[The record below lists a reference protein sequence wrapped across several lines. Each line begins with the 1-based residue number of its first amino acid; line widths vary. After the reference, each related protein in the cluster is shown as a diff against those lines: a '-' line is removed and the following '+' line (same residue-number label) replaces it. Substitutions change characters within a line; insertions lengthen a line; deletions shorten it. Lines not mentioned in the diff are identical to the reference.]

1 MIDDYVNR
9 IEEACGASKTKDYV
23 VMLKHDKRDDA
34 LKKILGKVRVLTE
47 VRGVAVK
54 ASFMD
59 REFTVF
65 MNGRLMFKSLKDR
78 GELDTILGK
87 LFE

>member
-1 MIDDYVNR
+1 MIEDYVSR
-9 IEEACGASKTKDYV
+9 IEEACGVSKTKDYV
-23 VMLKHDKRDDA
+23 VMLKHDKREDA
-34 LKKILGKVRVLTE
+34 LKKTLEKVKVLAE

-59 REFTVF
+59 KEFTVF

-78 GELDTILGK
+78 EELNTILGK
-87 LFE
+87 LLE

>member
-1 MIDDYVNR
+1 MIEDYVSR
-9 IEEACGASKTKDYV
+9 IEEACGVSKTKDYV
-23 VMLKHDKRDDA
+23 VILKHDKREDA
-34 LKKILGKVRVLTE
+34 LKKIIEKIKVLAE

-54 ASFMD
+54 ASFMN

-65 MNGRLMFKSLKDR
+65 MNGRLMFKSLRDKE
-78 GELDTILGK
+78 ELNNILGR

>member
-1 MIDDYVNR
+1 MSEKYVAR
-9 IEEACGASKTKDYV
+9 IEEACGASETKDYV
-23 VMLKHDKRDDA
+23 VVLKHEKREEA
-34 LKKILGKVRVLTE
+34 LKNVLEKIKVLAE

-65 MNGRLMFKSLKDR
+65 MNGKLMFKSLR
-78 GELDTILGK
+78 GKEELNTILRR